1 MKKINSLLLF
11 VAIASLMCGCS
22 NEIKDNNGNSINIVA
37 SISSEDVARSP
48 ILDETGKGN
57 FMNGDIFTLAVSNS
71 ENDCVLNDFIVGTS
85 DLKWDDLNISSGNG
99 KLIFSACYPKQNIKD
114 GKFTF
119 NISTSDEKDL
129 LLAQVGNVAVN
140 SNEPINL
147 NFRHAMHKLV
157 ILYTTDEDMDITTQ
171 CTALSTCEVDL
182 TGNNLSVKGDSKFT
196 SSQSGKNISFFVVP
210 QRTSDIT
217 LNVNYGN
224 KSKSFSLDEYIT
236 NYDVLEGGKIFTLK
250 LDIKNG
256 DIQIEDP
263 VIGNWGD
270 QGSVNDDIIM

>member
-1 MKKINSLLLF
+1 
-11 VAIASLMCGCS
+11 
-22 NEIKDNNGNSINIVA
+22 
-37 SISSEDVARSP
+37 
-48 ILDETGKGN
+48 
-57 FMNGDIFTLAVSNS
+57 
-71 ENDCVLNDFIVGTS
+71 
-85 DLKWDDLNISSGNG
+85 
-99 KLIFSACYPKQNIKD
+99 
-114 GKFTF
+114 
-119 NISTSDEKDL
+119 
-129 LLAQVGNVAVN
+129 
-140 SNEPINL
+140 
-147 NFRHAMHKLV
+147 
-157 ILYTTDEDMDITTQ
+157 MDITTQ

-182 TGNNLSVKGDSKFT
+182 TGNSLSVKGDSKFT

-236 NYDVLEGGKIFTLK
+236 KYDVLEGGKIFTLK

>member
-22 NEIKDNNGNSINIVA
+22 NEIKDNKGNSINIVA

-57 FMNGDIFTLAVSNS
+57 FMKGDIFTLAVSNS
-71 ENDCVLNDFIVGTS
+71 ENDYVLNDFIVGTS

-99 KLIFSACYPKQNIKD
+99 KLLFSACYPKQNIKD

-157 ILYTTDEDMDITTQ
+157 IFILRM
-171 CTALSTCEVDL
+171 
-182 TGNNLSVKGDSKFT
+182 
-196 SSQSGKNISFFVVP
+196 
-210 QRTSDIT
+210 
-217 LNVNYGN
+217 
-224 KSKSFSLDEYIT
+224 
-236 NYDVLEGGKIFTLK
+236 KIW
-250 LDIKNG
+250 I
-256 DIQIEDP
+256 
-263 VIGNWGD
+263 
-270 QGSVNDDIIM
+270 